1 MQFVLLMK
9 KVTKTNLPVK
19 RFHLNGNNT
28 TFHFNNRVAYTSY
41 YMKVLLKRF
50 HLNGRYSIGFCPQ
63 NLVKLECIR
72 IQLNNACSI
81 TFSSGVH
88 NRFGL

>member
-9 KVTKTNLPVK
+9 KVTKTNLLLK

-41 YMKVLLKRF
+41 YMKLLLKRF
-50 HLNGRYSIGFCPQ
+50 HLNGGYSIGFCPQ
-63 NLVKLECIR
+63 NLVNLECIR
-72 IQLNNACSI
+72 IHLNNASSI
-81 TFSSGVH
+81 TFSSRVP
-88 NRFGL
+88 NLFGL